1 MLLPERTRD
10 SGVSERRAFFR
21 ERERERESD
30 KRAAPKSGL
39 AEERDGKKKG
49 IIKAGWWKEKKKK
62 T

>member
-10 SGVSERRAFFR
+10 SGVSEL
-21 ERERERESD
+21 RERERESD